1 MPTESNLLRDVP
13 NMNSPLEIY
22 DVVVIGAGP
31 IGLATALGL
40 RQRGIENLL
49 VIDQT
54 SAFRPAGQ
62 VIDLLPNGLKALKHL
77 DYEAYEDVK
86 TKGNRL
92 FNPKSSNNDDHAE
105 QTQEPRPAKS
115 VRRWVQRNLQ
125 GQQVLSISLNFDDWF
140 KDYGE
145 GRASIAWYDLQ
156 TTLRHLLPQERVKA
170 NHRCINVV
178 DEPDL
183 GCVRVDYLSD
193 ARIEANPYVNW
204 EGGQQ
209 SEEMQPQNSEKN
221 SQPLE
226 IKSIRARIV
235 VAADGINSTVRK
247 VLYKDSPYSAFA
259 RPEYSGFAAI
269 GCREIIDI
277 PNNLLTELDE
287 KFFQDSPIVTIAND
301 EVSEDSV
308 YLEDPRMML
317 FCRPGGQLGY
327 LIHLPLPWD
336 CFQGKSASSLID
348 LAVQELEKAHFPDV
362 LKQLVRISSPANMLQ
377 RPYYIHRA
385 TLSDAIQLPPTA
397 SPHADSRSVT
407 IQPAWSV
414 GRVVLVGDAA
424 HGMPP
429 FMAQGANQGLED
441 ALAVATL
448 IAKIA
453 EGNNWDDT
461 SAIARSFE
469 KYEQL
474 RRPLMIRVQQA
485 TLKRIPYNAEKERQE
500 YNQQLYCRNFDQVIE
515 ALL

>member
-1 MPTESNLLRDVP
+1 
-13 NMNSPLEIY
+13 
-22 DVVVIGAGP
+22 
-31 IGLATALGL
+31 
-40 RQRGIENLL
+40 
-49 VIDQT
+49 
-54 SAFRPAGQ
+54 
-62 VIDLLPNGLKALKHL
+62 
-77 DYEAYEDVK
+77 
-86 TKGNRL
+86 
-92 FNPKSSNNDDHAE
+92 
-105 QTQEPRPAKS
+105 
-115 VRRWVQRNLQ
+115 
-125 GQQVLSISLNFDDWF
+125 
-140 KDYGE
+140 
-145 GRASIAWYDLQ
+145 
-156 TTLRHLLPQERVKA
+156 
-170 NHRCINVV
+170 V

-193 ARIEANPYVNW
+193 ARIEANPYANW

-336 CFQGKSASSLID
+336 CLQGKSASSLIG
-348 LAVQELEKAHFPDV
+348 LAVQELEKAQFPDV
-362 LKQLVRISSPANMLQ
+362 LKQLVRISPPANMLQ

-385 TLSDAIQLPPTA
+385 TVSDAIQLPRTA
-397 SPHADSRSVT
+397 NPHTNSHSVK

-453 EGNNWDDT
+453 EGNNWDDKP
-461 SAIARSFE
+461 AIAHSFK

-474 RRPLMIRVQQA
+474 RRPLMVRVQQA